1 MIEHSFSSNVAESG
15 PVDSSRD
22 VTGILIP
29 QIFPRPQSA
38 VSHSSC
44 CTTPLTHQTLSPE
57 EQSGR
62 QSEKNRLR
70 LVFWETTSAC
80 NLECV
85 HCRRIDV
92 AAELAKQDMSTQ
104 QGLAFISSL
113 AEAGKPILVLSGG
126 EPLSRPDIF
135 QLAGHARKEGLTT
148 ALATNG
154 TLIDGPIAREIVAS
168 GVGRVAISID
178 GANPATHD
186 RFRGIPGSFLKALD
200 GFEHLKRAGM
210 SMQINC
216 TLARHNVAEREDLY
230 KLALKLGADALH
242 IFMLVPVGCGVE
254 IAADS
259 QLPADEYETI
269 LNWFYD
275 KSREGKVQTKATCA
289 PHYYRIMRQR
299 AKAEGVKLSFA
310 THGMDAVTRGCLA
323 GSSVCFISHKGE
335 VFPCGYLPVT
345 AGNVLEQP
353 FREVWEKSAVFEQL
367 RDTTNLKGKCGL
379 CEYRN
384 VCEGCRARAYGE
396 TGDYLAEEPH
406 CTFHPRALSS
416 TR

>member
-1 MIEHSFSSNVAESG
+1 MPSPI
-15 PVDSSRD
+15 DSS
-22 VTGILIP
+22 LSPFP
-29 QIFPRPQSA
+29 QRGQDRPTDNTSA
-38 VSHSSC
+38 SC
-44 CTTPLTHQTLSPE
+44 CADPPTQETLSILGHPGK
-57 EQSGR
+57 QATR
-62 QSEKNRLR
+62 NQLR

-80 NLECV
+80 NLECI

-92 AAELAKQDMSTQ
+92 AAELAKQDMTTE
-104 QGLAFISSL
+104 QGMALIDSL
-113 AEAGKPILVLSGG
+113 VEVGRPILVFSGG
-126 EPLSRPDIF
+126 EPLSRPDILT
-135 QLAGHARKEGLTT
+135 LARHGRDRGLTT

-154 TLIDGPIAREIVAS
+154 TLVDTTTAREIVAA
-168 GVGRVAISID
+168 GIGRVAISID
-178 GANPATHD
+178 GANPETHD
-186 RFRGIPGSFLKALD
+186 KFRGIPGSFQKAIQ
-200 GFEHLKRAGM
+200 GFEHLRQAGM
-210 SMQINC
+210 SLQINC
-216 TLARHNVAEREDLY
+216 TLAKHNAAEREDIY
-230 KLALKLGADALH
+230 QLALKLGADALH

-275 KSREGKVQTKATCA
+275 KSREAKLQTKATCA

-299 AKAEGVKLSFA
+299 AKAEGTKLSYA

-323 GSSVCFISHKGE
+323 GTSVCFVSHKGE

-353 FREVWEKSAVFEQL
+353 FHEIWEQSLVFAKL
-367 RDTTNLKGKCGL
+367 RDTTNLKGKCGI

-396 TGDYLAEEPH
+396 TGDYLAEEPY
-406 CTFHPRALSS
+406 CTFRPRALN
-416 TR
+416 

>member
-1 MIEHSFSSNVAESG
+1 MIERSFSSKMAENG
-15 PVDSSRD
+15 PVVSSRD
-22 VTGILIP
+22 VTGIMVP
-29 QIFPRPQSA
+29 QISPRPQSA
-38 VSHSSC
+38 ISHSSC
-44 CTTPLTHQTLSPE
+44 FTAPLTRQTLSHG

-62 QSEKNRLR
+62 QLEKNRLR

-92 AAELAKQDMSTQ
+92 AAELAKQDMSTEQ
-104 QGLAFISSL
+104 ALSFISSL
-113 AEAGKPILVLSGG
+113 ADAGNPILVLSGG

-135 QLAGHARKEGLTT
+135 QLARHAREKGLTT

-154 TLIDGPIAREIVAS
+154 TLIDGRIACEIVAS
-168 GVGRVAISID
+168 GIGRVAISID

-186 RFRGIPGSFLKALD
+186 KFRGIPGSFLKALD

-216 TLARHNVAEREDLY
+216 TLARHNAAEREELY

-275 KSREGKVQTKATCA
+275 KSREGKLQTKATCA

-353 FREVWEKSAVFEQL
+353 FRDVWEKSAVFEQL
-367 RDTTNLKGKCGL
+367 RDTINLKGKCGL

-396 TGDYLAEEPH
+396 TGDYLAEEPY
-406 CTFHPRALSS
+406 CTFQPRASSS

>member
-1 MIEHSFSSNVAESG
+1 MS
-15 PVDSSRD
+15 
-22 VTGILIP
+22 T
-29 QIFPRPQSA
+29 
-38 VSHSSC
+38 
-44 CTTPLTHQTLSPE
+44 
-57 EQSGR
+57 EQS
-62 QSEKNRLR
+62 
-70 LVFWETTSAC
+70 
-80 NLECV
+80 
-85 HCRRIDV
+85 
-92 AAELAKQDMSTQ
+92 LA
-104 QGLAFISSL
+104 LINSL
-113 AEAGKPILVLSGG
+113 TEAGNPILVLSGG

-135 QLAGHARKEGLTT
+135 RLAHHARQKGLTT

-154 TLIDGPIAREIVAS
+154 TLIDGPMAREITAS
-168 GVGRVAISID
+168 GIGRVAISID

-186 RFRGIPGSFLKALD
+186 KFRGIPGSFQKALD
-200 GFEHLKRAGM
+200 GFEHLKRTGM

-216 TLARHNVAEREDLY
+216 TLARHNATEREDLY

-259 QLPADEYETI
+259 QLPPDEYETI

-275 KSREGKVQTKATCA
+275 KSREGKLQTKATCA

-299 AKAEGVKLSFA
+299 AKAEGVKLSAA

-335 VFPCGYLPVT
+335 VFPCGYLPVK

-367 RDTTNLKGKCGL
+367 RNTANLKGKCGL

-396 TGDYLAEEPH
+396 TGDYLAEEPY
-406 CTFHPRALSS
+406 CTFHPRGLS
-416 TR
+416 